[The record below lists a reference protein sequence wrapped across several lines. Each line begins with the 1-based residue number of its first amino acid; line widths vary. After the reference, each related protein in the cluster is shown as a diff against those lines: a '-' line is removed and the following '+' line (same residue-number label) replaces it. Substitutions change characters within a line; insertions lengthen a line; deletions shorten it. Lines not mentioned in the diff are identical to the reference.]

1 MLTSDHDVASVLRG
15 EILLLHH
22 AIDALRDL
30 AAAEAGT
37 LQLHREF
44 LDAGDNLGLPAT

>member
-1 MLTSDHDVASVLRG
+1 MG

-30 AAAEAGT
+30 AAAGT
-37 LQLHREF
+37 LQLNREF
-44 LDAGDNLGLPAT
+44 LDAGDNLRLSAT